1 MLSRSACSGWPVA
14 SPWNT
19 PMGHSLLLNALVYLA
34 AAVIAVP
41 IAKRFG
47 MGAVLGYLLAGI
59 AIGPWGLRLIIEVDD
74 ILHFS
79 EFGVVLLLFMIG
91 LELEPK
97 RLWSLR
103 RPIFGW
109 GGAQV
114 ACVATALAVAA
125 MLAGVDWKV
134 ALIGAL
140 GLSLSSTAIALATLE
155 ERNLKTTPTGSAA
168 FSILLF
174 QDIAAIPMIA
184 IVPLLGVAAAE
195 GSGKGWLGALRV
207 AAVLL
212 ALIVGGRYLLR
223 PILRTIANTGMR
235 EIFTAFALL
244 LVISIALLMQ
254 WIGMSMALGAF
265 MAGVLLADSEYR
277 HALESDLEPFKGL
290 LLGLFFIAV
299 GMSVD
304 FGVFLASPG
313 LILMLVGA
321 FLAIKITALFGL
333 ARVFA
338 LPRSQHALFAFLLS
352 QGGEFAFV
360 VFGAAETAHVF
371 SANVASILVVVVA
384 LSMVATPLLLLLHDR
399 VLAPLW
405 REARERP
412 ADIIETQED
421 HVIIAGFGR
430 FGQIVGRLLLANQI
444 KLTVLDHDPE
454 QIELLRKF
462 GTKVFY
468 GDATRVDLLQAAGAG
483 EARALVVA
491 VDTIEDSLALVEAVR
506 RNFPDLKIMARA
518 RNVTHL
524 YDLMDRGVTII
535 ERETFESAL
544 QLGQSVLRHLGYGA
558 FRARQA
564 AQKFRLHNIKSL
576 HAVYPYYKD
585 QEQYISMARQ
595 SRDELNAMFARDL
608 EALESE
614 RSAPWNDADARPLSI
629 EPRADDS
636 GDPV

>member
-1 MLSRSACSGWPVA
+1 ME
-14 SPWNT
+14 
-19 PMGHSLLLNALVYLA
+19 HSLLINALVYLT

-41 IAKRFG
+41 LAKRFG
-47 MGAVLGYLLAGI
+47 MGAVLGYLLAGV
-59 AIGPWGLRLIIEVDD
+59 AIGPWGLRLVVEVED

-114 ACVATALAVAA
+114 AGVAAALAGAA
-125 MLAGVDWKV
+125 LLLGVDWKV
-134 ALIGAL
+134 ALIAAL
-140 GLSLSSTAIALATLE
+140 GLSLSSTAIALATLD
-155 ERNLKTTPTGSAA
+155 ERNLRNTPTGSAA

-184 IVPLLGVAAAE
+184 IVPVLGVAAAE
-195 GSGKGWLGALRV
+195 GSEKGWLGGARIAVTLVAL
-207 AAVLL
+207 VL
-212 ALIVGGRYLLR
+212 GGRYLLR
-223 PILRTIANTGMR
+223 PILRTIARTGMR

-304 FGVFLASPG
+304 FGVFLARPG
-313 LILMLVGA
+313 LVLMLVAG
-321 FLAIKITALFGL
+321 FLAIKIAVLYGLGKLF
-333 ARVFA
+333 AV
-338 LPRSQHALFAFLLS
+338 PRSQQALFAFVLS

-360 VFGAAETAHVF
+360 VFGAAETAKVF
-371 SANVASILVVVVA
+371 SAEVAAILVVVVA

-399 VLAPLW
+399 LLAPRW
-405 REARERP
+405 REAKKRP
-412 ADIIETQED
+412 ADVIETQED

-430 FGQIVGRLLLANQI
+430 FGQIVGRLLRANQI
-444 KLTVLDHDPE
+444 PLTVLDHDPD
-454 QIELLRKF
+454 QIEFLRKF
-462 GTKVFY
+462 GMKVFY

-483 EARALVVA
+483 KARALIVA
-491 VDTIEDSLALVEAVR
+491 VDSIEDSLALVDAVR

-518 RNVTHL
+518 RNVSHL
-524 YDLMDRGVTII
+524 YDLMDRGVSVI

-544 QLGQSVLRHLGYGA
+544 QLGQSVLRHLGFGA
-558 FRARQA
+558 YRARQA
-564 AQKFRLHNIKSL
+564 AQKFKLHNIQSL

-585 QEQYISMARQ
+585 QEQFISMARQ
-595 SRDELNAMFARDL
+595 SRDELNEMFARDL
-608 EALESE
+608 AALEEEKSN
-614 RSAPWNDADARPLSI
+614 WND
-629 EPRADDS
+629 
-636 GDPV
+636 GDKLQ